1 MKSIGKVVGIK
12 NQVVEVEFESEMP
25 KIHDLLTLEEDNR
38 AILEVIASSSLS
50 KFFCLSLSNVNLLY
64 RGAKIINTKKQISVP
79 SGESALGRVIDIF
92 LNSLDGLGPIN
103 RKDSHPIYDKKTN
116 YIDEIKV
123 PGKILETGI
132 KAVDFFAPILKG
144 GKVGLFGGAG
154 VGKTII
160 LTEFIHNIL
169 IMGSEDKNRVAVFS
183 AVGERSREAQELHE
197 LINKSKVSALIT
209 LILGQMGESPAI
221 RFRTAYSGV
230 ALAEHFRDN
239 LKHDVL
245 FLMDNMYRF
254 AQAGHELSILMGSI
268 PSEDGYQSTLTSEMS
283 SLHERL
289 ISNNNGTITSIEAV
303 FVPSDDMTD
312 YGVRSIFPYL
322 DTYVILSRDVY
333 QEGRVPAI
341 DLLESTSTGLSRDFV
356 SPFHYLSYMEA
367 KNILERARKLERIVS
382 LIGSSELS
390 LRDQEIY
397 RRATTIRNYMTQ
409 NFFTTKEQTG
419 KEGSH
424 IDLKETVEDVMGIIE
439 GKYDNVPPEKFLYIG
454 SIKDAGI

>member
-1 MKSIGKVVGIK
+1 
-12 NQVVEVEFESEMP
+12 
-25 KIHDLLTLEEDNR
+25 
-38 AILEVIASSSLS
+38 
-50 KFFCLSLSNVNLLY
+50 
-64 RGAKIINTKKQISVP
+64 
-79 SGESALGRVIDIF
+79 
-92 LNSLDGLGPIN
+92 
-103 RKDSHPIYDKKTN
+103 
-116 YIDEIKV
+116 
-123 PGKILETGI
+123 
-132 KAVDFFAPILKG
+132 
-144 GKVGLFGGAG
+144 
-154 VGKTII
+154 
-160 LTEFIHNIL
+160 
-169 IMGSEDKNRVAVFS
+169 
-183 AVGERSREAQELHE
+183 
-197 LINKSKVSALIT
+197 
-209 LILGQMGESPAI
+209 MGESPAI